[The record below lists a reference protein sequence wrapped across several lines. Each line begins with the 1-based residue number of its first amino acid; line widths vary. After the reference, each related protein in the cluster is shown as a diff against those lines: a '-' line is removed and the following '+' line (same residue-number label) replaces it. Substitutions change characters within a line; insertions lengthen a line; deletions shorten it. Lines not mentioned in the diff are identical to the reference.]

1 MGIFLPSIQ
10 GTTLS
15 FLKDILKDE
24 KRALRTNEVVHLDIP
39 LYAEISVKNLYE
51 DALADPDVSKYLP
64 SKEQMSG
71 KLPERAFFF
80 GVLGTLKRH
89 YLTEII
95 KEAHEK
101 RFKLPEDN
109 QNKDAI
115 LISESWMEELT
126 KHPYY
131 SSKLQAAKPL

>member
-1 MGIFLPSIQ
+1 M
-10 GTTLS
+10 
-15 FLKDILKDE
+15 KEE

-64 SKEQMSG
+64 SKDQMSG

-80 GVLGTLKRH
+80 GILETLKRH

-95 KEAHEK
+95 KEAHDK

-115 LISESWMEELT
+115 LISDALMEELT

-131 SSKLQAAKPL
+131 SSKTWILDLL

>member
-1 MGIFLPSIQ
+1 MGIFLPSIN
-10 GTTLS
+10 GTSLS

-24 KRALRTNEVVHLDIP
+24 KRALRTNEVIHLDVP
-39 LYAEISVKNLYE
+39 QYTEISVKNLYE
-51 DALADPDVSKYLP
+51 DAMADQEISRYLP
-64 SKEQMSG
+64 SKQQMSG

-80 GVLGTLKRH
+80 GILGTLKRH

-109 QNKDAI
+109 HNKEAI
-115 LISESWMEELT
+115 LIADTWMEELT

-131 SSKLQAAKPL
+131 YSKHTH